1 MQWIKAIT
9 FDFWGTLV
17 DVDTS
22 GETAMSDLLESISLD
37 GLDAREMY
45 LRWDAATVRR
55 YRSDRWRPYVEWTAL
70 GLRDV
75 LEPLGVEFDEVQARR
90 HAEAF
95 VSTMTALAKPHP
107 EVPAIISALKKR
119 YPLMPITNMDDR
131 YFELNPFKAEFEL
144 FLTAQRAGAFKPS
157 AVIFGMAVDHLGVAP
172 ENILHVSLSQFADL
186 EGAMPL
192 GIKVAWINRAREKR
206 GQFTPQPLFEF
217 RDLNGLARILSLEGE
232 ISSSTGK
239 RDITR
244 D

>member
-22 GETAMSDLLESISLD
+22 GETAMCDLLSSVGLD

-75 LEPLGVEFDEVQARR
+75 LEPLGVEFNEAQARE

-131 YFELNPFKAEFEL
+131 YFELNPFKAEFDL
-144 FLTAQRAGAFKPS
+144 SLTAQQAGAFKPS
-157 AVIFGMAVDHLGVAP
+157 ALIFAKAIERLGVDAA
-172 ENILHVSLSQFADL
+172 NILHVSLSQFADL
-186 EGAMPL
+186 EGAMPM
-192 GIKVAWINRAREKR
+192 GMKVAWINRGLEKR
-206 GQFTPQPLFEF
+206 GQFTPQPLYEF
-217 RDLNGLARILSLEGE
+217 SDLNGLASVLHLPLNRLVDL
-232 ISSSTGK
+232 
-239 RDITR
+239 
-244 D
+244 